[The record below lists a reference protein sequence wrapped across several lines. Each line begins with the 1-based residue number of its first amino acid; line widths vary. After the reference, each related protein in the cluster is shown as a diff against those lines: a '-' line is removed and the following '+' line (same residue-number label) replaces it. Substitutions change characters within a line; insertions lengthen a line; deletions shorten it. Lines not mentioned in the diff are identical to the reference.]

1 MNIGTSPSA
10 RQSSRLLERLRSLAS
25 APSGSRVG
33 FRAHDASPKREIALV
48 AVFEDPDVAAMR
60 RAVEAGVDG
69 VEVALGDASAIA
81 ALVDAAKD
89 LGVPLGVSLRGAV
102 SAESAAEA
110 AEAGIDWVRIGL
122 DASLATAAW
131 EQPARFLTV
140 GTDLDLRLAA
150 ALNAPFAEAIVLE
163 DREPAGPDLDLAAA
177 LRLRMLGEIVK
188 KPLFY
193 RVEIGLA
200 SLPATVFEHLG
211 VNGLLVPG
219 SDPSALAALDQSLS
233 RVAARKGGPQRS

>member
-10 RQSSRLLERLRSLAS
+10 RQGSRLLERLRSLAS
-25 APSGSRVG
+25 APSGGRVG
-33 FRAHDASPKREIALV
+33 FRAHEASPKREIALV
-48 AVFEDPDVAAMR
+48 AVFPEPDVAAMR
-60 RAVEAGVDG
+60 RAIEAGADA
-69 VEVALGDASAIA
+69 VELAVGDPSAVATLA
-81 ALVDAAKD
+81 DAAKE
-89 LGVPLGVSLRGAV
+89 LGAPFGIALRGTV
-102 SAESAAEA
+102 SADTAAEA
-110 AEAGIDWVRIGL
+110 ANAGCDWVRIGL
-122 DASLATAAW
+122 DATLATTAW
-131 EQPARFLTV
+131 EQPARFLTI

-177 LRLRMLGEIVK
+177 LRLRMLGEIIK

-200 SLPATVFEHLG
+200 LLPAAVFEHLG

-219 SDPSALAALDQSLS
+219 SDPSALAALSRSLS
-233 RVAARKGGPQRS
+233 RVAERKA